1 MRLTLRYY
9 ENVKD
14 YLHPHIRQFIHH
26 YRFGD
31 IIDLPLYHGCNR
43 VNKNGTRK
51 QICYSIGEQC
61 THPTDKRYW
70 KKTKNKYKIYPDSRY
85 FSWTRYNTQTNCR
98 YLFKNRGNLVYN
110 YKLKRYQHM
119 SDTPMRWEFYHL
131 ESIRKG
137 LFKNAL

>member
-9 ENVKD
+9 ENFKD

-51 QICYSIGEQC
+51 HICYSIGEQC

-70 KKTKNKYKIYPDSRY
+70 KKTKNKYKIYPDSPY
-85 FSWTRYNTQTNCR
+85 FYWTRCNTQTNCR

-110 YKLKRYQHM
+110 
-119 SDTPMRWEFYHL
+119 
-131 ESIRKG
+131 
-137 LFKNAL
+137 